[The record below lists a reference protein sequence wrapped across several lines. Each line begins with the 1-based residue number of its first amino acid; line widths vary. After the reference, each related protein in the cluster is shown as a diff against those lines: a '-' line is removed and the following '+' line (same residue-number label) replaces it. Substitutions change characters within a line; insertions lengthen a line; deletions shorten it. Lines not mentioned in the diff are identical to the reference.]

1 MHKLSLTFRHTKIN
15 IFLALVSGKLLVIE
29 YKQSYYFLD
38 FTTIKLGS
46 TTKSLQEVLKIPEVH
61 VISK

>member
-1 MHKLSLTFRHTKIN
+1 M
-15 IFLALVSGKLLVIE
+15 IE

-46 TTKSLQEVLKIPEVH
+46 TTKSSQEVLKVPEVH
-61 VISK
+61 MISK